1 MKRIDDVDI
10 ETNWA
15 EHFPKRLVNG
25 HSKTICTYIC
35 LIVSHKSNTKLPN
48 IGARNCAWS
57 YESLVCQRT
66 NFIELKVSSTSR
78 RYSHAK
84 GTEVF
89 CYRFNTPAFGVD
101 RDKI

>member
-35 LIVSHKSNTKLPN
+35 LIVSHKAQHETAERWSKKL
-48 IGARNCAWS
+48 R
-57 YESLVCQRT
+57 LVLR
-66 NFIELKVSSTSR
+66 K
-78 RYSHAK
+78 
-84 GTEVF
+84 
-89 CYRFNTPAFGVD
+89 FGVPEKEFH
-101 RDKI
+101 RFESECIFTWRGRHM